1 MKINLLNNIL
11 LSCFLLIICFSCISI
26 KDIDEG
32 RIVKDLHEKKL
43 LDSIKAHEPN
53 IDWLKARGNSIIAIN
68 NEEEQEVEINIRS
81 KIDSI
86 IWLNITKFKK
96 KKLSGLF

>member
-1 MKINLLNNIL
+1 MT
-11 LSCFLLIICFSCISI
+11 I
-26 KDIDEG
+26 KDIDER
-32 RIVKDLHEKKL
+32 RIVKVLHEKKL
-43 LDSIKAHEPN
+43 LDSIKVHEPN
-53 IDWLKARGNSIIAIN
+53 IDWLKARGNSVITIN

-96 KKLSGLF
+96 KNLQGLF